1 MLKSNSKPKI
11 LMLMSGSIACYK
23 ACGLVSMLVKNG
35 FDVKVAASGA
45 ALKFIGEATIEG
57 LTGEAVYSDLW
68 KKGSAMEHI
77 HLERWADL
85 IIAAPGSAHFI
96 NRIAH
101 GIGDDLLTTIFLA
114 HEFKKPFLI
123 APAMNTAMY
132 LNPVTQKS
140 LQTLKG
146 FGIKILEAA
155 SGVLACGETGYGK
168 LLEPELLFQEIKNA
182 LLGDS
187 LFQEIKNSQQ
197 DKSQNQ
203 TSIKSEEFEK
213 SNQANQIFMQSQKL
227 GGNSFKS
234 SAVKK
239 VLITAGGT
247 REAID
252 DVRFITN
259 VSTGIT
265 GEKLATTLSELGL
278 DVTLDLAESSTV
290 KPSDAYSVK
299 RFDSFSSLSKL
310 LETQLVE
317 NHFDMVIHAAAV
329 SDFTVDKAVGKM
341 SSNEDMTL
349 NLKRNPKI
357 VNSLKKWSKNKDL
370 KLIAFKLT
378 SQASEDQIKSK
389 VLKVLEEAH
398 ADAVIQNDIQ
408 ATVDRKTHQFQI
420 FSRNQI
426 THAKGVE
433 ELVGEIVKVGQL

>member
-1 MLKSNSKPKI
+1 
-11 LMLMSGSIACYK
+11 MSGSIACYK

-35 FDVKVAASGA
+35 FEVKVAASNS
-45 ALKFIGEATIEG
+45 ALKFIGEATLEG

-140 LQTLKG
+140 LQTLKD

-168 LLEPELLFQEIKNA
+168 LLEPELLFQEIQKA
-182 LLGDS
+182 L
-187 LFQEIKNSQQ
+187 
-197 DKSQNQ
+197 Q
-203 TSIKSEEFEK
+203 TPASPS
-213 SNQANQIFMQSQKL
+213 ANTKTSPKAI
-227 GGNSFKS
+227 
-234 SAVKK
+234 KK

-247 REAID
+247 REPLD

-265 GEKLATTLSELGL
+265 GEQIAATLAELGL
-278 DVTLDLAESSTV
+278 QVTLDLAQSSAV

-299 RFDSFSSLSKL
+299 RFDTFSSLSSL
-310 LETQLVE
+310 LEKQLAEE
-317 NHFDMVIHAAAV
+317 NFDLVIHAAAV

-341 SSNEDMTL
+341 SSNEDLTL

-357 VNSLKKWSKNKDL
+357 VNSLKQWSKNKDL

-378 SQASEDQIKSK
+378 SQATEDQVKAK
-389 VLKVLEEAH
+389 VFKVLEEAR
-398 ADAVIQNDIQ
+398 ADAVIQNDIKS
-408 ATVDRKTHQFQI
+408 TDDRKTHQFQI
-420 FSRNQI
+420 FNKNQV
-426 THAKGVE
+426 THAKGVD